1 MKNRFFAAFAMSA
14 YLCAAAGPAAA
25 QQTAAAPVSISTTSA
40 VPNLISYSG
49 TLKDAGGRALS
60 SVSGVT
66 FLLYRDEQGGAPL
79 WLETQS
85 VKPDAT
91 GRYSVQLGAA
101 NASGIPANLFV
112 NGEPRWL
119 AVKVSDQPES
129 QRVLLVAVP
138 YAMKAADAETIGG
151 LPPSAFVL
159 AAPPIGGA
167 VSANGNATSPAV
179 LPPASVTGS
188 GTADFIPLWTSTSAL
203 TNSVLFQTGSGTAA
217 KIGIN
222 STTPAATLDVNGG
235 ATIRGLLNLPSSGN
249 ATASAGTISRPMGFV
264 ASAFNSTAGTSQN
277 EVFHWQ
283 AEPVNNNTASAS
295 GTLNLLFSVAP
306 AAAAETGLKIN
317 NKGQITFAAGQTFP
331 GTGPG
336 SVKSVALTAP
346 SSDFT
351 VTGSPVTST
360 GTLAFKWNVAPTAA
374 DTVDAIVKRD
384 GSGSF
389 TAGTV
394 NATTLN
400 LTTNLSIPESTL
412 EFPAKVVSTGTTP
425 TAIWGRANVTTG
437 ESWGTEGDTDSS
449 AANAYG
455 VVGFAEAT
463 TGTAIGTYGE
473 SASPTGIGVFG
484 QNLTESA
491 TATNISTLMADI
503 GISGGTGVWGD
514 GGDSTTTDNV
524 GVIGTSAF
532 GGAATFANNSD
543 TWITLYAA
551 NFNTTGFPFR
561 VANLANGTIC
571 TVDASA
577 DFSCSGTVGTAIALD
592 NGARQVAVA
601 SIQSP
606 KNLFED
612 FGSAKLSH
620 GAAVVTLD
628 ADFTQSVN
636 TSQEYQVFLSPY
648 GESKNL
654 YVTNRTANS
663 FEVHEVG
670 GGTSNITFDYR
681 IAALRRNFEAAR
693 FADRNIPMGAT
704 SKTGARAAR
713 SIVQPQSHNPVK
725 KQAPAAARTASL
737 RPAAAVAR

>member
-138 YAMKAADAETIGG
+138 YAMKAVDAETIGG

-235 ATIRGLLNLPSSGN
+235 TIVRGLLNFPN
-249 ATASAGTISRPMGFV
+249 AATATAAAGADSRPFGFV
-264 ASAFNSTAGTSQN
+264 ASVFNSGTASASNQ
-277 EVFHWQ
+277 VFHWQ
-283 AEPVNNNTASAS
+283 AEPVNNNKATASA
-295 GTLNLLFSVAP
+295 TLNLLFAVAP

-317 NKGQITFAAGQTFP
+317 TKGQFTFAAGQTFP
-331 GTGPG
+331 GTGTVS
-336 SVKSVALTAP
+336 SVSSGVGLTGGPITTSGTLSIASAGVTNAMLQHSALT
-346 SSDFT
+346 
-351 VTGSPVTST
+351 
-360 GTLAFKWNVAPTAA
+360 
-374 DTVDAIVKRD
+374 
-384 GSGSF
+384 
-389 TAGTV
+389 V
-394 NATTLN
+394 N
-400 LTTNLSIPESTL
+400 P
-412 EFPAKVVSTGTTP
+412 
-425 TAIWGRANVTTG
+425 
-437 ESWGTEGDTDSS
+437 
-449 AANAYG
+449 
-455 VVGFAEAT
+455 
-463 TGTAIGTYGE
+463 
-473 SASPTGIGVFG
+473 
-484 QNLTESA
+484 
-491 TATNISTLMADI
+491 
-503 GISGGTGVWGD
+503 
-514 GGDSTTTDNV
+514 
-524 GVIGTSAF
+524 
-532 GGAATFANNSD
+532 
-543 TWITLYAA
+543 
-551 NFNTTGFPFR
+551 
-561 VANLANGTIC
+561 
-571 TVDASA
+571 
-577 DFSCSGTVGTAIALD
+577 
-592 NGARQVAVA
+592 
-601 SIQSP
+601 
-606 KNLFED
+606 
-612 FGSAKLSH
+612 
-620 GAAVVTLD
+620 
-628 ADFTQSVN
+628 
-636 TSQEYQVFLSPY
+636 
-648 GESKNL
+648 
-654 YVTNRTANS
+654 
-663 FEVHEVG
+663 
-670 GGTSNITFDYR
+670 
-681 IAALRRNFEAAR
+681 
-693 FADRNIPMGAT
+693 
-704 SKTGARAAR
+704 
-713 SIVQPQSHNPVK
+713 
-725 KQAPAAARTASL
+725 
-737 RPAAAVAR
+737 